1 MAENDQVL
9 EAIETAADLVEEKPT
24 SDIVTLSNGVK
35 LKCKSVPVM
44 MLRQASA
51 SIPKP
56 KPPVVKNEEKGREEI
71 WEGDPTY
78 QQAIE
83 EWEEKIGDVGTNVML
98 MLGTSVDFIPDDV
111 EKPEDEGW
119 LESILATGIEVR
131 VGSVPARYI
140 SWLRFYVISTPSDLL
155 AITSVIA
162 RKSGVLNK
170 DVQASL
176 DSFRSREERGT
187 DLDSETEERGGNGD
201 PVSGANGRAH
211 LRSGG
216 EG

>member
-24 SDIVTLSNGVK
+24 SDIVTLSNGVR
-35 LKCKSVPVM
+35 LKCKSVPIM
-44 MLRQASA
+44 TLRHASA

-56 KPPVVKNEEKGREEI
+56 KPPVVRNEEKDREEV
-71 WEGDPTY
+71 WEGDPSY

-83 EWEEKIGDVGTNVML
+83 EWEERVGDVGTNVML
-98 MLGTSVDFIPDDV
+98 MLGTSVEHIPDDV
-111 EKPEDEGW
+111 EKPEDDGW
-119 LESILATGIEVR
+119 LESLLATGIEVK
-131 VGSVPARYI
+131 VGSIPARYI
-140 SWLRFYVISTPSDLL
+140 SWLRFYAIATPSDLL
-155 AITSVIA
+155 AVTSVIA
-162 RKSGVLNK
+162 KKSGVLNK

-187 DLDSETEERGGNGD
+187 DLEAETEERSGD
-201 PVSGANGRAH
+201 GDSVSGANGRAH